1 MLRGGDETMDSERQA
16 PRPYV
21 IVVGNEKGG
30 TGKSTTAVNLAV
42 ALLRIG
48 FAVGT
53 LDLDARQR
61 TLSRYLSNRRSFSVD
76 TGNRPLVPEHR
87 YVERGVAAHQAET
100 RDDGRAEERRGGKGG
115 GSTGGSRW

>member
-1 MLRGGDETMDSERQA
+1 MLRGGDGTMDSERQA

-61 TLSRYLSNRRSFSVD
+61 TLSRYLSNRRSFSVA
-76 TGNRPLVPEHR
+76 TGNRLTVQEPP
-87 YVERGVAAHQAET
+87 YVERGVAENAAENRVAASVRLADGTST
-100 RDDGRAEERRGGKGG
+100 RRNA
-115 GSTGGSRW
+115 SV

>member
-1 MLRGGDETMDSERQA
+1 MLRGGDGTMDSERQA

-61 TLSRYLSNRRSFSVD
+61 TLSRYLSNRRSFSVA
-76 TGNRPLVPEHR
+76 TGNRLLVPR
-87 YVERGVAAHQAET
+87 S
-100 RDDGRAEERRGGKGG
+100 EERRVGEEGVR
-115 GSTGGSRW
+115 TGRSRWSP